1 MTPEKLQQW
10 SLRIFWRPGGGS
22 DEVIIPPVRAE
33 TQLPPVEDVI
43 SEQKCFFLPSIHQ
56 PDHWRWWESVFFFLT
71 IWEKKQLQLVWFV
84 NLTKPENMGLFLFT
98 FKHQRLHFLFCSFF
112 SWLSPKP
119 VFFGLFS
126 STICLILKVDF
137 SHFNISLTNINY
149 SFYVLVSRW
158 TFFQLIFLA
167 Q

>member
-1 MTPEKLQQW
+1 MKSLFPRSEPRLNYLQLKML
-10 SLRIFWRPGGGS
+10 SVNKSAFFTLYSSTRPLKVMRI
-22 DEVIIPPVRAE
+22 
-33 TQLPPVEDVI
+33 
-43 SEQKCFFLPSIHQ
+43 C
-56 PDHWRWWESVFFFLT
+56 VFFFNNLR
-71 IWEKKQLQLVWFV
+71 KKQLQLVWFV

-149 SFYVLVSRW
+149 SFYVLVSR
-158 TFFQLIFLA
+158 
-167 Q
+167 